1 MLKPTI
7 FHTVIY
13 RPIILL
19 TNHVDYF
26 PIISNSSF
34 KMENQHHLG
43 VGSGNCMPNHLLE
56 DNSNRHPQRVS
67 RFSIQRLDTSEMMAA
82 NMPRRRASV
91 NHGQQSNNGNS
102 GNSRSEFVASSYI
115 TVDDINLSQ
124 PVRPSASGR
133 SASLREHA
141 KGFLFLIFFSRPI
154 MFLVSF
160 SLHMTGEQM
169 ID

>member
-1 MLKPTI
+1 
-7 FHTVIY
+7 
-13 RPIILL
+13 
-19 TNHVDYF
+19 
-26 PIISNSSF
+26 
-34 KMENQHHLG
+34 MENQHHLG